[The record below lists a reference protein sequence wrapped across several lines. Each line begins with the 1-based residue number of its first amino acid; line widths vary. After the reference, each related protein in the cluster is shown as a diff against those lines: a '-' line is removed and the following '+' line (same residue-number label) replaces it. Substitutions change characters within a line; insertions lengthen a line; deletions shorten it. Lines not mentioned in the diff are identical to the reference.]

1 MTLPGLWRL
10 CPIVLTEMQNE
21 FFRKGGEY
29 FDANMTSQP
38 TACFMLA
45 LRSLSLLRGMG
56 KLLEGDTF
64 DSYDVLQRAFLEA
77 RDLLTTFRFD
87 DDETRN
93 HIQVWFKDK
102 DKDAWK
108 AQYSVCERFLKTVGA
123 DNLQLA
129 KKWGIFSALAHPRYR
144 AVHNS
149 VALVGAPMS
158 PQKRQ
163 DLVGILEEKIAD
175 YITGIVTLF
184 ITASFEFPGWV
195 HLGCDVNRMATG
207 ENLRQ
212 TAPSIVL
219 PLLSR
224 VESRQ

>member
-1 MTLPGLWRL
+1 
-10 CPIVLTEMQNE
+10 
-21 FFRKGGEY
+21 
-29 FDANMTSQP
+29 
-38 TACFMLA
+38 
-45 LRSLSLLRGMG
+45 MG
-56 KLLEGDTF
+56 KLLQADSF
-64 DSYDVLQRAFLEA
+64 DSYDVLQRAFLES

-93 HIQVWFKDK
+93 RIQVWFKGK

-108 AQYSVCERFLKTVGA
+108 PQHAVCERFLKTVGA

-129 KKWGIFSALAHPRYR
+129 KKWGVFSALAHPGYR
-144 AVHNS
+144 AVQNS
-149 VALVGAPMS
+149 VALMGTPMY
-158 PQKRQ
+158 PQKMHE
-163 DLVGILEEKIAD
+163 LIGVLEEKVAD

-184 ITASFEFPGWV
+184 ITATFELPGWV
-195 HLGCDVNRMATG
+195 HLGCDVNRMQTA